1 MPRQVQGIV
10 AVLGR
15 VTLCAI
21 FLMAALGNDIP
32 NFSGTAKVMAKE
44 GIPAPSVM
52 LAGAIAFLI
61 VGSLSV
67 ILGFKGRIGAALL
80 FVFLVLATYYFHDFW
95 HVTDPKAKQD
105 QIIQFMKNV
114 SMMGAMLLI
123 IAHGT
128 GPMSLDEAPRRPK
141 ARAEGEVVA

>member
-15 VTLCAI
+15 IMLCAI
-21 FLMAALGNDIP
+21 FLRAALGNDIP
-32 NFSGTAKVMAKE
+32 NFGGTAKFMASK
-44 GIPAPSVM
+44 GIPAPSLM

-61 VGSLSV
+61 VGGLSV

-80 FVFLVLATYYFHDFW
+80 FVFLVLATYFFHDFW

-105 QIIQFMKNV
+105 QIINFMKNV

-123 IAHGT
+123 VAHGT
-128 GPMSLDEAPRRPK
+128 GPMSLDSKVARPK
-141 ARAEGEVVA
+141 ARPEGGVVA